1 MIQASGTDRRG
12 KRREARLGHILDAA
26 MRLLADGGLE
36 GLTIHRLAD
45 ELGYVPGALYRYFP
59 SKDAIVAALQQR
71 TVAKLHARFRAVQAG
86 PLPGDLD
93 DQAAALARL
102 LAASRF
108 YLDLPRQAP
117 EEFRLVGLLLGDP
130 RPLVAD
136 EDARRVAS
144 AFAAFLSDV
153 GVLFARAAKAGA
165 LAAGDAS
172 DRTLVLWSSLQG
184 LCQIDKLARFDAA
197 RFDTRRLG
205 DTAVTALLSGWGAG
219 IATLERAHRAVASVQ
234 GDN

>member
-1 MIQASGTDRRG
+1 MVQAAETDRRG
-12 KRREARLGHILDAA
+12 KRREARLGRILDTA
-26 MRLLADGGLE
+26 MQLLADGGLE

-71 TVAKLHARFRAVQAG
+71 TVEKLHTRFRAAQTI
-86 PLPGDLD
+86 PLPKDLD
-93 DQAAALARL
+93 EHTRALARL
-102 LAASRF
+102 VGAARF
-108 YLDLPRQAP
+108 YLELPRHAP

-130 RPLVAD
+130 RPLIAD
-136 EDARRVAS
+136 EEARRVAR

-153 GVLFARAAKAGA
+153 GVLFEHAANAGA
-165 LAAGDAS
+165 LAGGDAA
-172 DRTLVLWSSLQG
+172 DRTLVLWSSLHG

-205 DTAVTALLSGWGAG
+205 DNAVSALLIGWGADPSL
-219 IATLERAHRAVASVQ
+219 LEKARRAASTQ